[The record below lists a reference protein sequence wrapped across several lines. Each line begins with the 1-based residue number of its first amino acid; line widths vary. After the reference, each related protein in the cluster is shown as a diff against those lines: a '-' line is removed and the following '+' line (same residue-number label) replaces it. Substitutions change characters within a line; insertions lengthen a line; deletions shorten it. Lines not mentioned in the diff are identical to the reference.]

1 MTRLSSLTANYVSS
15 DIEFLVNEASRLA
28 LKEKSRITMQIL
40 VNIIKNTKPS
50 VPLQELQKYETIK
63 AKIYSEDTDQKN
75 ERPRIGF
82 KT

>member
-1 MTRLSSLTANYVSS
+1 LTANYVSS

-40 VNIIKNTKPS
+40 ENIIKNTKPS
-50 VPLQELQKYETIK
+50 VPLHELQKYETVR
-63 AKIYSEDTDQKN
+63 AKMNSEQSEHKN

-82 KT
+82 KS